1 MDYMVAAYSD
11 IGIKKSTNQ
20 DSVLIKVAETDY
32 GKVMLVVVCDGMGG
46 LAKGEV
52 ASATLIRAFDKW
64 FIEQLPVMLNRGFNA
79 NELKS
84 CWEII
89 VIETNYALSE
99 FGKAHD
105 TKLGTT
111 VVALLVVNDKYYI
124 VNVGDS
130 RAYML
135 TDQVNLL
142 TKDQT
147 YVQREMDAGRMTY
160 EESLR
165 DSKRSV
171 LLQCVGAS
179 DYIEVEFLEGQVEP
193 GMVFM
198 LCSDGFRHVITETE
212 IFGQMSPQV
221 IRSEQDMLNAEK
233 FLVEMNKTRREQ
245 DNISVAMIKVV
256 QEGEAC

>member
-1 MDYMVAAYSD
+1 MDFMIAAYSD
-11 IGIKKSTNQ
+11 VGIKKSTNQ
-20 DSVLIKVAETDY
+20 DSVLIKVAETNC
-32 GKVMLVVVCDGMGG
+32 GKVMLAVVCDGMGG
-46 LAKGEV
+46 LAKGEL

-64 FIEQLPVMLNRGFNA
+64 FQEDLPKMLERGINSR
-79 NELKS
+79 ELKS

-105 TKLGTT
+105 TRLGTT
-111 VVALLVVNDKYYI
+111 VVALLVVKDTYYI
-124 VNVGDS
+124 LNVGDS

-135 TDQVNLL
+135 TDSVKLL
-142 TKDQT
+142 TKDHT

-179 DYIEVEFLEGQVEP
+179 DYIEVEFLEDKVEP
-193 GMVFM
+193 EMVFM
-198 LCSDGFRHVITETE
+198 LCSDGFRHIITEDE
-212 IFGQMSPQV
+212 IYEQMSPQ
-221 IRSEQDMLNAEK
+221 IMLTEQAMLNAEK
-233 FLVEMNKTRREQ
+233 NLVELNKARREQ
-245 DNISVAMIKVV
+245 DNISVAMVKVMK
-256 QEGEAC
+256 EGEVC